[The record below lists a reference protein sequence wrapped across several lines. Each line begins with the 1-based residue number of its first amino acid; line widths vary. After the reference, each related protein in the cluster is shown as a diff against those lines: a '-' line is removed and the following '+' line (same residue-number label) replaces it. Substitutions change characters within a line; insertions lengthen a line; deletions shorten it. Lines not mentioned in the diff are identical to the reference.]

1 VNIYFRDNSMS
12 DFFVVIIFI
21 VFLLISGCASQE
33 NSDTTTQPDWVIGS
47 SQKYNAAQYYLG
59 KGQAP
64 ALDVATKNA
73 RIALVDSLP
82 DLTGNTPLA
91 ALDTFVQQAEVMD
104 VWHDN
109 ETRQHHVLVVLER
122 TAITDML
129 REQLTMLDARTRQ
142 LIDSATQGMAPL
154 LQIKAI
160 HDALATQQPRADL
173 LRALRVL
180 GVDVLAD
187 AAVWSVIEMQVH
199 LKSLLSSIDVAPRVS
214 ADSQLGSA
222 VVRALDAAGYLSKRA
237 QPSYVLNTTLQRS
250 GMKWEQG
257 RFVENG
263 TLSVELIDRQQQVV
277 GKAQWP
283 LRAQAW
289 ERAMLEKELMNEVT
303 NTLREEM
310 AETVLGLQAK
320 QEQE

>member
-1 VNIYFRDNSMS
+1 VNIDFRDNSVS
-12 DFFVVIIFI
+12 DFLVVIILI

-33 NSDTTTQPDWVIGS
+33 NADTTIQPDWVIGS
-47 SQKYNAAQYYLG
+47 SQKYTAAQYYLG

-64 ALDVATKNA
+64 TLDVATKNA
-73 RIALVDSLP
+73 RIALADLLP
-82 DLTGNTPLA
+82 DLTGNAPLA
-91 ALDTFVQQAEVMD
+91 ALDTLVQQAEVMD
-104 VWHDN
+104 VWRDN
-109 ETRQHHVLVVLER
+109 ETRQHHALVVLER
-122 TAITDML
+122 AAITDAL

-154 LQIKAI
+154 LQIKAT

-187 AAVWSVIEMQVH
+187 TTVWSVIEMQVH
-199 LKSLLSSIDVAPRVS
+199 LKSLLSSIDVAPRMS

-222 VVRALDAAGYLSKRA
+222 VARALDAAGYLSKRT

-263 TLSVELIDRQQQVV
+263 MLSVELLDRQQQVV

-310 AETVLGLQAK
+310 AETVLGLQVK
-320 QEQE
+320 

>member
-1 VNIYFRDNSMS
+1 MNIYFRDNSVS

-21 VFLLISGCASQE
+21 VFLLVSGCASQE
-33 NSDTTTQPDWVIGS
+33 NSDTTIQPDWVIGS

-82 DLTGNTPLA
+82 DLTGNAPLA
-91 ALDTFVQQAEVMD
+91 ALDTLVQQTEVMD

-109 ETRQHHVLVVLER
+109 EIRQHHVLVVLER

-310 AETVLGLQAK
+310 TETVLGLQA
-320 QEQE
+320 E

>member
-1 VNIYFRDNSMS
+1 VNIYFRDNSVS

-21 VFLLISGCASQE
+21 VFLLVSGCASQE
-33 NSDTTTQPDWVIGS
+33 NSDTTIQPDWVIGS

-82 DLTGNTPLA
+82 DLTGNAPLA
-91 ALDTFVQQAEVMD
+91 ALDTLVQQTEVMD

-109 ETRQHHVLVVLER
+109 EIRQHHVLVVLER

-310 AETVLGLQAK
+310 TETVLGLQA
-320 QEQE
+320 E